1 MSFFEGGGKSRIHDD
16 VADVHKRFD
25 AAVKAAKTDSQKRN
39 LEMERSEAVRAVC
52 KRYGQTG
59 RGGFLE

>member
-25 AAVKAAKTDSQKRN
+25 AAVKAAKTDSQKRH
-39 LEMERSEAVRAVC
+39 LEMERSQAVSAVC
-52 KRYGQTG
+52 KRYGQSG